1 MAHFLV
7 VGDAAVDQMYFVSEF
22 PEPGSETAA
31 IRSVMEPGGAGG
43 TVATVLARLGNH
55 TCIATRVGRGAFA
68 EVALRNLKTAGV
80 DLQMV
85 QYDET
90 LQTNSVT
97 LVVTPDAQRTMI
109 SSAGASRMLDVA
121 ELDESLV
128 ARFDAMVMSAYSLV
142 GGRQRE
148 YALRVLELAKRSRL
162 TTFVDLGTGA
172 VHALKARLLDDV
184 QGVDYLLMNEHEL
197 YLITGR
203 HSISE
208 AVKDLRGVGHEQLIV
223 KVGEMGSIVIT
234 PESNELVEAHEIDG
248 VVDSTGAGDYY
259 TAAFS
264 HAVMRGHDPVSAA
277 RIANVAGALNTA
289 RVGAQ
294 TVVFDARTLEEWG
307 SALSSVPA

>member
-1 MAHFLV
+1 
-7 VGDAAVDQMYFVSEF
+7 
-22 PEPGSETAA
+22 
-31 IRSVMEPGGAGG
+31 MEPGGAGG
-43 TVATVLARLGNH
+43 TVATVLARLGNR

-85 QYDET
+85 QYDDT

-128 ARFDAMVMSAYSLV
+128 ARCDAVVMSAYSLV

-148 YALRVLELAKRSRL
+148 YALRVLDLAAKGRL

-172 VHALKARLLDDV
+172 VHALKGRLLDDV

-197 YLITGR
+197 HLITGR

-208 AVKDLRGVGHEQLIV
+208 AIKDLRGLGHEQVIV

-234 PESNELVEAHEIDG
+234 PETNELVEAHEIDG

-259 TAAFS
+259 TAAFA
-264 HAVMRGHDPVSAA
+264 HAIMRGFDPVSAA
-277 RIANVAGALNTA
+277 RIANVAGALNTS

-294 TVVFDARTLEEWG
+294 TVVFDDRTLEEWG